1 MLTTAPRGTQDVL
14 PGLVRKFQQIEQ
26 TFHQL
31 CQLYN
36 FQEIRTPMFEHS
48 ELFNRA
54 VGEQTDIVQ
63 KETYTFLDRS
73 ERSLTLRAEGTA
85 PVVRAFVEHGVYA
98 QAQPTKY
105 YYIAQIFRYEKPQA
119 GRLRQHQQCGVE
131 LFGTH
136 DPLADVEVIS
146 LANDFYR
153 RLGLRQF
160 ELLINSIGCPNC
172 RPNYRAQL
180 TSFLEE
186 RLDRLCP
193 DCQGRYQRNPLRVL
207 DCKNES
213 CQRELVGAPAPV
225 DALCDDCAKHYH
237 TVKAGLD
244 ALGIAYREDP
254 RLVRGLDYYTNTV
267 FEFRSDLIGAQSAI
281 GGGGRYDGL
290 VAEVGGP
297 AMPGI
302 GFGIGTERIILAQ
315 DAEGVQPPAEA
326 AVDVYLAALGEQ
338 ADLQALKLLA
348 ALRAQGLAAEK
359 DLLGRSLKAQ
369 MKQAGKSGARLVVV
383 LGEDELA
390 RGSVAL
396 RDMQSG
402 EQTDVALLELVAD
415 CVNRIGRR

>member
-1 MLTTAPRGTQDVL
+1 MLTTVPRGTQDVL
-14 PGLVRKFQQIEQ
+14 PGLVEKFQYIEE
-26 TFHQL
+26 TFRRL
-31 CQLYN
+31 CYLYN
-36 FQEIRTPMFEHS
+36 FHEIRTPMFEHS

-54 VGEQTDIVQ
+54 VGDQTDIVQ

-85 PVVRAFVEHGVYA
+85 PVVRAFIEHGIYA

-105 YYIAQIFRYEKPQA
+105 YYIGQIFRYEKPQA

-146 LANDFYR
+146 IADNFYR
-153 RLGLRQF
+153 ELGLRNF
-160 ELLINSIGCPNC
+160 TLHLNSIGCPAC
-172 RPNYRAQL
+172 RPTYRANL
-180 TSFLEE
+180 TAFLGE
-186 RLDRLCP
+186 RLDKLCP
-193 DCQGRYQRNPLRVL
+193 DCRSRYERNPLRVL

-213 CQRELVGAPAPV
+213 CQAELVGAPAPA
-225 DALCDDCAKHYH
+225 DALCPDCASHYQ
-237 TVKAGLD
+237 TVKAGLA
-244 ALGIAYREDP
+244 ALGIDFKEDA

-290 VAEVGGP
+290 VESVGGP
-297 AMPGI
+297 ATPGV

-315 DAEGVQPPAEA
+315 EAEGVTPPVA
-326 AVDVYLAALGEQ
+326 AKLDVYIASLGGVADLAAI
-338 ADLQALKLLA
+338 KLLA
-348 ALRAQGLAAEK
+348 ALRAAGLAAEK

-369 MKQAGKSGARLVVV
+369 MKQAGRTGARFVVV

-390 RGSVAL
+390 RGVAAL

-402 EQTDVALLELVAD
+402 EQREVALGDLVAQ
-415 CVNRIGRR
+415 IK